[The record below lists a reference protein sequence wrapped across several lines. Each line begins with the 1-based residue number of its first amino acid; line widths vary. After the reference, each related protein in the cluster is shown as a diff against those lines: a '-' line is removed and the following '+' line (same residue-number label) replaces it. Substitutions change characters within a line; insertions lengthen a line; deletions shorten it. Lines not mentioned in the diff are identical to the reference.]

1 MRRSLPA
8 VVLLVFLAG
17 TAAAQEVAQEIPTLA
32 SLTREA
38 ASLQQ
43 DIRRA
48 HSPEARKRLLERL
61 ELLHHQMG
69 PTDAAGRPVHC
80 QAMWHDRTLDR
91 LGQEMKR
98 LSGREVD
105 LAEAQG
111 GALVRLGRLHV
122 RRMAQ
127 ACLTHG
133 WRIYTGPEK
142 YQVGAF
148 GQYLANNLPT
158 LDGLLKRLSGLSGPA
173 AGGESAAKAA
183 STLEKARSGLAKMI
197 EAADALAEAPAG
209 RPEALIA
216 PLSTF
221 MEGLT
226 AVREAADGV
235 QAAEPETPGDEAPA
249 ETEPAQPPPMTE
261 TEKQRIDALREAAA
275 ALDDPAWAGVTAHVQ
290 RFASMIEAG
299 FTVASARPKARELL
313 AQTERAVGL
322 ARNLA
327 SSTLLDEAL
336 LAGRRDD
343 LLQSLTYMAQ
353 PAYRATGYARL
364 ARLRSA
370 DAFRRR
376 VERAGLSPV
385 AGQGLVQ
392 AYYHVAPK
400 WEKSTSAQAIR
411 DGGAMVSAC
420 SSIVRTLE
428 RMRGWPPADMAAQL
442 QSCYRRQ
449 SDLFVGGAEA
459 AGARVRQDP
468 QEALSLMQAAAQRGA
483 DLALIVRAETVVEA
497 IKRYRPR
504 QAGTMYQRIIS
515 AAQGLVLDTAGA
527 GQARMQLAGLVR
539 PFENLETFP
548 VPDPAL
554 GRTLSGLLGRVYS
567 AAVAKLSRDLGV
579 GINFAAAG
587 NSMALRQ
594 ALRADALF
602 RLARKRALAE
612 QAKLQRAPV
621 ANLVAFSMPADL
633 WATFHGGLDRRLQAM
648 FTAYTR
654 GQETGL
660 WWTEPAALEA
670 VYGPVVAA
678 QRLTLEARSPGEPDL
693 DFLMRNLHRVAVP
706 DPPRPTRD
714 AWAVGYHAT
723 EAVAT
728 TIADLD
734 VVAEWHRRRM
744 RLHRR
749 HLDRVDLSA
758 PQPDG
763 SAGR

>member
-8 VVLLVFLAG
+8 VVWLVFLAG
-17 TAAAQEVAQEIPTLA
+17 TAAAQELAEEIPTLR
-32 SLTREA
+32 SLTRKA
-38 ASLQQ
+38 TSLQQ

-48 HSPEARKRLLERL
+48 RSPEARKRLLERL

-69 PTDAAGRPVHC
+69 PIDAAGRPVHC

-91 LGQEMKR
+91 LEQEMKR
-98 LSGREVD
+98 LTGREVD
-105 LAEAQG
+105 LADAQG
-111 GALVRLGRLHV
+111 GALVLLGRRHV
-122 RRMAQ
+122 RRMAR

-142 YQVGAF
+142 YQVDAF

-173 AGGESAAKAA
+173 GGDEVAAKGAPA
-183 STLEKARSGLAKMI
+183 LEKARVGLAKMV

-216 PLSTF
+216 PLGTF

-226 AVREAADGV
+226 AVREAVEGI
-235 QAAEPETPGDEAPA
+235 QAAEPETPGDKAPA
-249 ETEPAQPPPMTE
+249 ETEPAQPPPMAE
-261 TEKQRIDALREAAA
+261 AEKQRIAALREAAA
-275 ALDDPAWAGVTAHVQ
+275 ALDDPAWAGVAAHVQ

-313 AQTERAVGL
+313 AQTERAVDL
-322 ARNLA
+322 ARDLA
-327 SSTLLDEAL
+327 SSTLLGEAL

-343 LLQSLTYMAQ
+343 LLQALTYMAR
-353 PAYRATGYARL
+353 PAQRASGYARL

-370 DAFRRR
+370 DGFRRR
-376 VERAGLSPV
+376 VERVGLSPD
-385 AGQGLVQ
+385 ASRGLVQ
-392 AYYHVAPK
+392 AYYDVAPK
-400 WEKSTSAQAIR
+400 WEKSDSAQAIR
-411 DGGAMVSAC
+411 DAGAMVSAC

-428 RMRGWPPADMAAQL
+428 RMRDQPPDNMAAKL
-442 QSCYRRQ
+442 RSCYRRQ
-449 SDLFVGGAEA
+449 SDLFVAGAEA
-459 AGARVRQDP
+459 AGARVLQDP
-468 QEALSLMQAAAQRGA
+468 QEALSLMQTAAQRGA

-504 QAGTMYQRIIS
+504 QAGTMYQRIIQ
-515 AAQGLVLDTAGA
+515 AAQGLVLDPANAAGA
-527 GQARMQLAGLVR
+527 RTQLAGLVR
-539 PFENLETFP
+539 PFEDLETFP
-548 VPDPAL
+548 APDPAL
-554 GRTLSGLLGRVYS
+554 GRTLSSLLGRMYS
-567 AAVAKLSRDLGV
+567 AAVAKLSRDLGA
-579 GINFAAAG
+579 GINLAAAG
-587 NSMALRQ
+587 NPLSLRL
-594 ALRADALF
+594 ALRADGLF

-612 QAKLQRAPV
+612 QTKLQRAPV
-621 ANLVAFSMPADL
+621 SNLAAFSMSADL

-648 FTAYTR
+648 FTAYAR
-654 GQETGL
+654 GQETSL

-693 DFLMRNLHRVAVP
+693 DFLMRNLQRVAVP
-706 DPPRPTRD
+706 DPPDTARD

-723 EAVAT
+723 EAIAT

-734 VVAEWHRRRM
+734 AVAEWHRRRM
-744 RLHRR
+744 RPYRR

-758 PQPDG
+758 PAEPP
-763 SAGR
+763 S

>member
-1 MRRSLPA
+1 MRRLIPA
-8 VVLLVFLAG
+8 VVWLVFLAG
-17 TAAAQEVAQEIPTLA
+17 TAAAQEVAEEIPTLQ

-43 DIRRA
+43 DIRRS

-69 PTDAAGRPVHC
+69 PIDAAGRPVHC
-80 QAMWHDRTLDR
+80 QAMWHDQTLDR

-98 LSGREVD
+98 LTGREVD
-105 LAEAQG
+105 LADAQG
-111 GALVRLGRLHV
+111 GALVLLGRRCV
-122 RRMAQ
+122 RRMAR

-133 WRIYTGPEK
+133 WGLYTGPEH
-142 YQVGAF
+142 YQVDAF

-173 AGGESAAKAA
+173 AGSEAVEAPA
-183 STLEKARSGLAKMI
+183 LEKARSGLAKMI
-197 EAADALAEAPAG
+197 EAADALAGAPAD

-216 PLSTF
+216 PLGTF

-226 AVREAADGV
+226 AVREAAEGI
-235 QAAEPETPGDEAPA
+235 QAAEPETPA

-261 TEKQRIDALREAAA
+261 AEKQRVAALREAAA
-275 ALDDPAWAGVTAHVQ
+275 ALDDPAWADVAAHVQ

-299 FTVASARPKARELL
+299 FTVASARPKARDLL
-313 AQTERAVGL
+313 AQTERAVDL

-336 LAGRRDD
+336 LASRRDD
-343 LLQSLTYMAQ
+343 LLEALTYMTRPAQ
-353 PAYRATGYARL
+353 RATGYAGL

-370 DAFRRR
+370 DGFRRR
-376 VERAGLSPV
+376 VERAGLSPD
-385 AGQGLVQ
+385 AGRGLVQ
-392 AYYHVAPK
+392 AYYDVAPK

-411 DGGAMVSAC
+411 DSGVMTSAC
-420 SSIVRTLE
+420 SSIVHTLE
-428 RMRGWPPADMAAQL
+428 RMRGWPPADMAAGL
-442 QSCYRRQ
+442 QSCYTRQ
-449 SDLFVGGAEA
+449 SDLFVRGTEA

-468 QEALSLMQAAAQRGA
+468 QEALSLMQAAAQRGS

-504 QAGTMYQRIIS
+504 QAGTMYQRMIQ

-527 GQARMQLAGLVR
+527 GRARMQLAGLVR
-539 PFENLETFP
+539 PFEDLETFP
-548 VPDPAL
+548 APDPAL

-567 AAVAKLSRDLGV
+567 AAVAKLSRDLGA

-587 NSMALRQ
+587 NPLPLRQ
-594 ALRADALF
+594 ALRADDLF

-612 QAKLQRAPV
+612 QAKLQRVPV
-621 ANLVAFSMPADL
+621 ANLAAFSMPPDL

-654 GQETGL
+654 GRETGL

-678 QRLTLEARSPGEPDL
+678 QRLTLEARSPGEPGL

-706 DPPRPTRD
+706 DPPDPARD
-714 AWAVGYHAT
+714 AWALGYHAT

-734 VVAEWHRRRM
+734 TVAEWHRRRM

-758 PQPDG
+758 PAEPP
-763 SAGR
+763 S